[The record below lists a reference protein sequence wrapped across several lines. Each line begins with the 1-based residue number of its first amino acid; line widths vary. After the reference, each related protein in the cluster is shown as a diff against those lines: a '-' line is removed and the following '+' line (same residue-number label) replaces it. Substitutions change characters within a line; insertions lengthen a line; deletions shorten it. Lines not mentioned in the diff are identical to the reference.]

1 MGKYSFAKAN
11 DPDWDIVVTQR
22 LKSQIKLHIFS
33 ETLARKPREK
43 IFERVE
49 REIQEFLNEIDN
61 EEIRASRASE
71 LNSFAQEAYEM
82 AKACI
87 GNMTP
92 YVFALSLA
100 DPSTLTDRQKRLVG
114 ASKDMGGQIPT
125 PMLQSADTGKNRL
138 LGTTKSP
145 DYQNRFAVVSGGF
158 GVGLSNEAATKIAKG
173 FEKLPPPKTDGYS
186 YAAPADTYYPNVHKR
201 NKELITDFAELT
213 APKNYIANVNPRAWA
228 EMNARYEKYL
238 EEKQAL
244 ISRGVRLVYVPP
256 HSNCSKRCQPYQ
268 SRLYSLDGTS
278 GTIDGKS
285 YIPIEDASD
294 NVTYTSKATGRKYYA
309 GLFSY
314 NCRHTMREYERGMQF
329 EYIPADVIEK
339 TRKLEMIQRKME
351 REIRMEKEKTALYMI
366 VYKQSKNESV
376 HKQEIAFRKN
386 ATAMRKQLESFCRAN
401 GLVYYPDRIK
411 IMEGED
417 IYLRT
422 KGKNDKIALSAKINS
437 DINSKDL
444 TNDQKSVK
452 INLQFFASKEK
463 QFGKKVGKHA
473 IDFGLD
479 PSKAEDREKF
489 QNIIDDIV
497 ENKEELRIGAW
508 RGQQEEVLFHIRG
521 DDVVITDQNNEFI
534 TVLKGGINNARV
546 KNSRNK

>member
-1 MGKYSFAKAN
+1 
-11 DPDWDIVVTQR
+11 
-22 LKSQIKLHIFS
+22 
-33 ETLARKPREK
+33 
-43 IFERVE
+43 
-49 REIQEFLNEIDN
+49 
-61 EEIRASRASE
+61 
-71 LNSFAQEAYEM
+71 
-82 AKACI
+82 
-87 GNMTP
+87 
-92 YVFALSLA
+92 
-100 DPSTLTDRQKRLVG
+100 
-114 ASKDMGGQIPT
+114 
-125 PMLQSADTGKNRL
+125 
-138 LGTTKSP
+138 
-145 DYQNRFAVVSGGF
+145 
-158 GVGLSNEAATKIAKG
+158 
-173 FEKLPPPKTDGYS
+173 
-186 YAAPADTYYPNVHKR
+186 
-201 NKELITDFAELT
+201 
-213 APKNYIANVNPRAWA
+213 
-228 EMNARYEKYL
+228 
-238 EEKQAL
+238 
-244 ISRGVRLVYVPP
+244 
-256 HSNCSKRCQPYQ
+256 
-268 SRLYSLDGTS
+268 
-278 GTIDGKS
+278 
-285 YIPIEDASD
+285 
-294 NVTYTSKATGRKYYA
+294 
-309 GLFSY
+309 
-314 NCRHTMREYERGMQF
+314 MQF

-422 KGKNDKIALSAKINS
+422 KGKYDKIALSAKINS